1 MKNVLTIAISV
12 IGLLGL
18 YSDMSPDSF
27 SEPIGYICLLG
38 PLFLACSTLLYIG
51 FQENL
56 ISLKKDKRY
65 ANEAHEIKNEFDA
78 DSFSNFDGFAV
89 GVLIILF
96 ILIMVIPEGI
106 ISKSTKAYSLHI
118 LFVLYGIVLN
128 IVYGI
133 KDDIKM
139 KRRSRKLREVWNQ
152 KEELKTIDYSD
163 MIK

>member
-12 IGLLGL
+12 IALLGL
-18 YSDMSPDSF
+18 YSDMSPDFF

-38 PLFLACSTLLYIG
+38 PLFLAASIVIYIS
-51 FQENL
+51 FQENS
-56 ISLKKDKRY
+56 ISLKKNKRY
-65 ANEAHEIKNEFDA
+65 ANEPHEIINEFDA
-78 DSFSNFDGFAV
+78 DSFSNFDGFALC
-89 GVLIILF
+89 VLIILF
-96 ILIMVIPEGI
+96 ILIMAFPEEI
-106 ISKSTKAYSLHI
+106 ISKSTKTYSLHI

-128 IVYGI
+128 ILYGI

-152 KEELKTIDYSD
+152 KEEMKTIDYPD